1 MITIN
6 ETELVTKLAEQQT
19 FINLFADNVINLDI
33 ELFTTNDEG
42 EIIYTEIAQ
51 KEFDDQYDYFYTIIM
66 ELAETQYS
74 KELPF
79 TTESLLKEIA
89 IINDDYKKKNKL

>member
-6 ETELVTKLAEQQT
+6 ECELAVRLAHRQVEYNLLEEQ
-19 FINLFADNVINLDI
+19 IYNGYDHDNDC
-33 ELFTTNDEG
+33 G
-42 EIIYTEIAQ
+42 AYTEEAQ
-51 KEFDDQYDYFYTIIM
+51 IIFDKYYDDYYTIIM

-79 TTESLLKEIA
+79 TTESLLSEIKKV
-89 IINDDYKKKNKL
+89 NDDYKAKLGL